1 MQEETSGARL
11 ERAITLNH
19 ATAMVVGTIIGAA
32 IFVQPSEITG
42 QVPSIPYVF
51 AVWAVAGILSLFG
64 ALVCA
69 ELASTFPASGG
80 VYVFLR
86 EAYSP
91 ALGFLW
97 GWAMFW
103 TMHSGI
109 IAAIAVVFARY
120 AGYFV
125 PLGDFGTRAIAVS
138 AVLLISWVNYRGVRQ
153 GSVLQ
158 AVFTWTKVLAILA
171 IIAIGFALGGDAH
184 QAAVAGASPAGAAP
198 APGGGMAL
206 SDFALALVAGLFAFG
221 GWHMVTYNAEE
232 TQNPRQ
238 TIPRA
243 LIIGTLLVTA
253 CYMALNALYLYVLPF
268 EVVATSTRV
277 AADAA
282 DAVLGRG
289 GGSVMSAIVL
299 FSTFGAVSGVI
310 LAGPRVYYA
319 MARDGLLFQWA
330 GEIHPRYRTPHRAI
344 LLQAIW
350 SSVLVFTGTYR
361 VLFTRAIY
369 TEWIFFGL
377 MALGIFVIRRRDDVR
392 RDYSTWGYPL
402 VPILF
407 ALAAFGIV
415 INQVIAEPVDSAV
428 GLGLV
433 VIGFPVYY
441 FWSRKGYRGGGG
453 DLSDSE
459 SDSNHSGVDPI

>member
-1 MQEETSGARL
+1 MPKETSAPRL
-11 ERAITLNH
+11 DRAINLNY

-42 QVPSIPYVF
+42 QVPSVGWIF
-51 AVWAVAGILSLFG
+51 AVWAVAGVLSLFG

-69 ELASTFPASGG
+69 ELASTFPATGG
-80 VYVFLR
+80 VYVYLR

-120 AGYFV
+120 AGYFL
-125 PLGDFGTRAIAVS
+125 PLGDFGTRGVAIS

-158 AVFTWTKVLAILA
+158 ATFTWAKVLAILA
-171 IIAIGFALGGDAH
+171 IIAIGFAM
-184 QAAVAGASPAGAAP
+184 
-198 APGGGMAL
+198 GGGAHEAVL
-206 SDFALALVAGLFAFG
+206 ASAASSGATAARVGDVAVSDFARALVAGLFAFG
-221 GWHMVTYNAEE
+221 GWHMVTYSAEE
-232 TQNPRQ
+232 TQNPTK

-243 LIIGTLLVTA
+243 LVIGTLLVTGF
-253 CYMALNALYLYVLPF
+253 YIALNAVYLYVLPF
-268 EVVATSTRV
+268 DEVASSTRV

-282 DAVLGRG
+282 DAVFGSG
-289 GGSVMSAIVL
+289 GGGAMSALVL
-299 FSTFGAVSGVI
+299 FSAFGAVSGII

-319 MARDGLLFQWA
+319 MAQDGLLFRWA
-330 GEIHPRYRTPHRAI
+330 GEVHPRYKTPHRAI
-344 LLQAIW
+344 LLQAVW
-350 SSVLVFTGTYR
+350 SSVLVATGSYR
-361 VLFTRAIY
+361 ALFTRAIY

-377 MALGIFVIRRRDDVR
+377 MALGIFIIRRRSDVKR
-392 RDYSTWGYPL
+392 AYSVWGYPV
-402 VPILF
+402 VPIVF
-407 ALAAFGIV
+407 ALSAFAIV
-415 INQVIAEPVDSAV
+415 VNQVVTEPVDSAV

-433 VIGFPVYY
+433 LLGWPVYH
-441 FWSRKGYRGGGG
+441 FWSRKEADAGR
-453 DLSDSE
+453 
-459 SDSNHSGVDPI
+459 